1 MIKSRLCIVALCCL
15 PALTFVSAPAAART
29 LEAIRAR
36 GAITLCA
43 HANALP
49 FASRSESLPG
59 FQVEIARALA
69 RQLGV
74 GLDVAWVTML
84 YQRSSV
90 NCDIVLDAIVDPQV
104 QEDSPVKVSKP
115 YHRSGVALALPAGT
129 EARSFGDFDKTKRV
143 GVQVGSLAQMVLS
156 QRGLQTTPF
165 GFEDEMVEAVAAGT
179 LAGAAVTPATVGYF
193 NM

>member
-1 MIKSRLCIVALCCL
+1 MTGLQRLPIDPTRACLAHCCL
-15 PALTFVSAPAAART
+15 LMLAMLAATPAAART

-115 YHRSGVALALPAGT
+115 Y
-129 EARSFGDFDKTKRV
+129 
-143 GVQVGSLAQMVLS
+143 
-156 QRGLQTTPF
+156 QR
-165 GFEDEMVEAVAAGT
+165 DRKSVV
-179 LAGAAVTPATVGYF
+179 
-193 NM
+193 